1 MGAEILLII
10 FSLDATVSRMSEKT
24 LTSRQVAERYKVA
37 LSTARAWFLQGLV
50 PDAPLKQTELGPV
63 WIVSESALNGFVPPR
78 AGRPPKGRPV
88 NGTEATTMKT
98 AKEAILKTESKKKA
112 GKR

>member
-1 MGAEILLII
+1 MN
-10 FSLDATVSRMSEKT
+10 EKT

-50 PDAPLKQTELGPV
+50 PDAQLKQTELGPV

-78 AGRPPKGRPV
+78 AGRPPKGRAE
-88 NGTEATTMKT
+88 NGTEAAALKT
-98 AKEAILKTESKKKA
+98 AKEATLKSESRKRA